1 MRKLIWST
9 FYALTSAIISLIL
22 YMANSTIQQI
32 KHNDA
37 EIKEL
42 WKEVYYLK
50 GRDLNK

>member
-1 MRKLIWST
+1 MRKLIWSMLCIL
-9 FYALTSAIISLIL
+9 FSAIVSLII
-22 YMANSTIQQI
+22 YIATNNIQQI
-32 KHNDA
+32 IRNDT